1 MTYGEDLLR
10 ALSKRAL
17 DVLSPSERY
26 GLVDDTWSSV
36 LAGETD
42 AETHLSLVTSL
53 ASETDLAVWQRILSS
68 LEHLY
73 SIADEQGRSR
83 LQVLIRDLS
92 TTALGVLGLEP
103 IDNEPDLDRELRAL
117 LFSSAG
123 TTGADNSIRELADQI
138 FTHCVGPEG

>member
-1 MTYGEDLLR
+1 MLSLR
-10 ALSKRAL
+10 NATGLSTTL
-17 DVLSPSERY
+17 
-26 GLVDDTWSSV
+26 GLPK

-92 TTALGVLGLEP
+92 TTVGE
-103 IDNEPDLDRELRAL
+103 
-117 LFSSAG
+117 S
-123 TTGADNSIRELADQI
+123 LA
-138 FTHCVGPEG
+138 